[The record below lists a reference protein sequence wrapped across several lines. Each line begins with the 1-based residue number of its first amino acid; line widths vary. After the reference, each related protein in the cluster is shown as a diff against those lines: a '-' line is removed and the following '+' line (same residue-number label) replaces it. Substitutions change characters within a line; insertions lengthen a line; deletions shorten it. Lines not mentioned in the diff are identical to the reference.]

1 MEGTPAAQAM
11 ARLASAESAVAS
23 QAEAFTTLSRQV
35 DKLQIRSRIVGRDVK
50 DQVKAAQAATASQS
64 ETVIGAT
71 MRLQQ
76 LESDVRTVEELVDAM
91 QGLAAKQFDLLLAVI
106 EQQKKT
112 SQGAGK
118 KAPQKKDNG
127 NKMSSQ
133 LPKSIKVQRTD
144 AAPSYARS
152 QYNPP
157 LNIKNKQSDVEGS
170 NKQIDEWGRKVSGAN
185 IPLQQQEK
193 EAVLSSEKTSGS
205 RGEDKEKEGGKK
217 VHLNE
222 DGSVSYSF

>member
-35 DKLQIRSRIVGRDVK
+35 
-50 DQVKAAQAATASQS
+50 
-64 ETVIGAT
+64 
-71 MRLQQ
+71 
-76 LESDVRTVEELVDAM
+76 
-91 QGLAAKQFDLLLAVI
+91 LAVI

-133 LPKSIKVQRTD
+133 LPKSSKVQRTD